1 MAAGVADFAGVVA
14 VGVMGFVGVV
24 APCVAGFVGV
34 VAAGV
39 ACLQFLHRAASRSMI
54 EHSKVQV
61 HVAHCGRGR

>member
-1 MAAGVADFAGVVA
+1 MAVGVTGIAGVVA
-14 VGVMGFVGVV
+14 AG
-24 APCVAGFVGV
+24 VAGFVGV

>member
-14 VGVMGFVGVV
+14 VGVMGF
-24 APCVAGFVGV
+24 AGV

-54 EHSKVQV
+54 EHSNVQV

>member
-24 APCVAGFVGV
+24 APCVACFAGV

-54 EHSKVQV
+54 EHNKVQV